1 MNSNLT
7 EYSFD
12 EIAENFSSIY
22 DVYNLVKKI
31 NNGELIISEVL
42 SSNKNTVAD
51 AYGNTSDYIEIYN
64 GYDYDINLGIDYII
78 PDIEYLVK
86 NKKRIKGIF

>member
-1 MNSNLT
+1 M
-7 EYSFD
+7 
-12 EIAENFSSIY
+12 SI
-22 DVYNLVKKI
+22 NKFR

-64 GYDYDINLGIDYII
+64 GYDYEINCRG
-78 PDIEYLVK
+78 
-86 NKKRIKGIF
+86 KKYQS